1 MLRKICGL
9 FLIFTMML
17 GLNTSVFAASERIQE
32 NQKDVDKYVQEYKG
46 VKYDIRMN
54 SAPNEIYES
63 LRTSEVLA
71 DTLSS
76 NDEKNV
82 FDILSRG
89 DRGVATRAVKNEITY
104 TITNRD
110 VIAQLSD
117 SEDLPD
123 KIELTYIPAKEV
135 SEEPIYASRF
145 FSSYKLK
152 NIKDK
157 GDGWYNSN
165 SHQLYEFYVDGPD
178 TFVIDET
185 QSHTSSTNCS
195 VSAAT
200 GVIEAGV
207 GFKIGTSYDL
217 HIQSKTP
224 VPASKRFHIE
234 IFKTHHKVTFDLYEK
249 HRNGDWSKY
258 GSYEALKPNGVFIK
272 KESWN
277 K

>member
-17 GLNTSVFAASERIQE
+17 GLSTSVFAASDRIQE

-54 SAPNEIYES
+54 SVPNEIYES

-82 FDILSRG
+82 FDILNRG
-89 DRGVATRAVKNEITY
+89 DRGVATRAVKNERTY

-135 SEEPIYASRF
+135 SVKPIYTSRF

-152 NIKDK
+152 NINDK

-165 SHQLYEFYVDGPD
+165 SDQLYEFYVDGPD

-185 QSHTSSTNCS
+185 QSHSSSTNCS
-195 VSAAT
+195 VSAAAE
-200 GVIEAGV
+200 VIEAGV
-207 GFKIGTSYDL
+207 GFKLGESHEL
-217 HIQSKTP
+217 HIQSNTP
-224 VPASKRFHIE
+224 VPARKRLHVE
-234 IFKTHHKVTFDLYEK
+234 IFKTHHKVAFDLYK
-249 HRNGDWSKY
+249 KPWNGDWSKY
-258 GSYEALKPNGVFIK
+258 GSYNAYKPNGVLVK
-272 KESWN
+272 KEFWSN
-277 K
+277 